1 MGGHAS
7 PTWSPY
13 SCFLFEFFL
22 ETSPQVFHTA
32 TIWLTMALAFLR
44 YIYICH
50 PVLAKI
56 YCTQNLAVKIVKI
69 IVSLAVLQNVPK
81 VFDREY
87 IVFSLG
93 L

>member
-32 TIWLTMALAFLR
+32 TTWLTMSLAFLR

-50 PVLAKI
+50 PVLAKL
-56 YCTQNLAVKIVKI
+56 YCTQSLAVKIVCT
-69 IVSLAVLQNVPK
+69 VVFLAVVQNTPK
-81 VFDREY
+81 VLDREY
-87 IVFSLG
+87 LVISLG